1 MKRSSQ
7 EHAWNAA
14 KPERLW
20 SCRCGSGK
28 QPAMLYDAKH
38 IEVKMC
44 CDDCR
49 EEVKRGYRPEIF
61 IDPNYEC
68 DEEIG

>member
-1 MKRSSQ
+1 
-7 EHAWNAA
+7 
-14 KPERLW
+14 
-20 SCRCGSGK
+20 
-28 QPAMLYDAKH
+28 MLYDARH
-38 IEVKMC
+38 IEVKMV